1 MPHFPAISFGRYEVT
16 DRIQKIYSSVLWV
29 LTIAVLAVIAVQG
42 LSGNWV
48 TVFFVLPGGTEL
60 SPDFLIAMGRL
71 AQYHIIMGFI
81 TVAFAVLILIF
92 AFLHKSHLFVRLAA
106 IAGPLLTG
114 SAILGGYLYVQ
125 SGLQDN
131 WPLGQMMDSFI
142 GAFAAY
148 ALMVVFVVWKR
159 PSK

>member
-1 MPHFPAISFGRYEVT
+1 MT
-16 DRIQKIYSSVLWV
+16 DRIQKTYSIILWV
-29 LTIAVLAVIAVQG
+29 LTIAILAVIAVQG

-48 TVFFVLPGGTEL
+48 TIFFVLRGGTQL
-60 SPDFLIAMGRL
+60 SLDFLAAMGGL

-81 TVAFAVLILIF
+81 TAAF
-92 AFLHKSHLFVRLAA
+92 AFLVLVFAFLRKSHILVRLAA
-106 IAGPLLTG
+106 IAGLLLVG

-125 SGLQDN
+125 DGLQDN

-148 ALMVVFVVWKR
+148 ALMVVFMGWR
-159 PSK
+159 ESKL